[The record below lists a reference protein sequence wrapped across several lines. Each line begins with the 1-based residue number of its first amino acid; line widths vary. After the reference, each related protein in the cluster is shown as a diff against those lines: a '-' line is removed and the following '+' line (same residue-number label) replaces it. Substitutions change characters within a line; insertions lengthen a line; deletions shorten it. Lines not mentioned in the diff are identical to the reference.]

1 MDIGEESEPVEVPVP
16 LSPGQVPAAD
26 PSAPAPVP
34 ELVPA

>member
-1 MDIGEESEPVEVPVP
+1 MNIGEESEPVEVPVP

-26 PSAPAPVP
+26 PVPAPAP